1 MRFEEEGLVGM
12 FSEELPHGAP
22 RCLVHLDIARRR
34 VASYFICLIGMIML
48 GRPSFEGFKCNI
60 QQMFL
65 MKLSNFSA
73 KLPHT

>member
-1 MRFEEEGLVGM
+1 
-12 FSEELPHGAP
+12 
-22 RCLVHLDIARRR
+22 
-34 VASYFICLIGMIML
+34 MIML